1 MKRLCKKFY
10 DNIGRFG
17 MKQGKNLIIPDV
29 LLVIGN
35 GFDLQCE
42 LKSSYYDFLI
52 YVLRNNNGNKETER

>member
-1 MKRLCKKFY
+1 
-10 DNIGRFG
+10 